1 MKSLAIAAIVLAACG
16 RHPEPEAGGRVGIHG
31 MVLFGKTHHYLE
43 HIPMF
48 SPPHD
53 AQILMRVTLRD
64 DKGAVITDDFS
75 TGPFTVEPTAKW
87 SLDDL
92 IAKRLTTFAGNVH
105 RGGFEQNGPLLR
117 AGVRVTIDD
126 VIISRPLPGSEPI
139 AAGNQEYFVVG
150 EPGDLYLSNVIR
162 TERGFQQLLHVD
174 AAPGAGKRITVPSA
188 DRLRTGREL
197 WCVTAP
203 DFMNPCN

>member
-1 MKSLAIAAIVLAACG
+1 MAVLLFACDK
-16 RHPEPEAGGRVGIHG
+16 HEPARGGGRVGIHG

-64 DKGAVITDDFS
+64 DKGAVLTDDFS
-75 TGPFTVEPTAKW
+75 TGPFTVEPAAKW

-92 IAKRLTTFAGNVH
+92 IAKRLTRFTGTIH
-105 RGGFEQNGPLLR
+105 RGSFEQDGPTLR
-117 AGVRVTIDD
+117 ANVQITVDE
-126 VIISRPLPGSEPI
+126 VLVARPLPGAEPI
-139 AAGNQEYFVVG
+139 AAGDQEYFVVG
-150 EPGDLYLSNVIR
+150 EPGDVYLSNVIR
-162 TERGFQQLLHVD
+162 KDRGFQQVLHVD
-174 AAPGAGKRITVPSA
+174 SAPAGGPRITVHAA

-203 DFMNPCN
+203 DFTNACP